1 MKRSGFF
8 IMSKKLFIKGTLLLT
23 FAGLLSRLMGFFYR
37 IFLSHTIGAHG
48 LGIFQLI
55 LPLQILIMS
64 ICASGIQTAISRL
77 TAAEKV
83 SKNPSRHI
91 SDYFVVGTVFS
102 VVFSLVFS
110 WFLYSYADFWAV
122 QILKESQTS
131 GLIRILSLSIP
142 LSTLHTCISSYY
154 LGRKQA
160 GFPAGV
166 QLLEQLFRTGGCY
179 ILYLIC
185 ASQGR
190 NITPAI
196 AVGGNLIGEIAS
208 SFISLFAVSM
218 HFKVTHYNIRNIRRP
233 LSVLR
238 KLLHISVP
246 LTMNKI
252 LLTLLGSIEV
262 ILIPARLQMSGL
274 TPKDSLSV
282 YGIFTG
288 MALPLILFPATLTNS
303 AAAMLIPSITQLQT
317 LGYQKRIQYVIG
329 RIFRY
334 CLLLGGSCL
343 VFFLFLGEFLGN
355 FLFHSQTAGIY
366 IHTMSYICPF
376 LYLNTTLTS
385 VLNGLGKSGIC
396 LLHSVISVCIR
407 ISFVLFA
414 IPVLGIRG
422 YLYGILCSELAL
434 SILHKNVKLPAG
446 CVVLLECMSN
456 LVANEMFEEQGAH
469 DRTVS
474 EVTKGIENLL
484 EQAAHVVIVTNEIFS
499 DAVVFD
505 GDMDS
510 YLEYLGK
517 INQAAAQRAD
527 EVVEVIYGIPVFHKS
542 TDTCSN
548 LCK

>member
-1 MKRSGFF
+1 
-8 IMSKKLFIKGTLLLT
+8 MSKKLFIKGTLLLT

-131 GLIRILSLSIP
+131 SLIRILSLSIP

-262 ILIPARLQMSGL
+262 ILIPARLQMSGF

-303 AAAMLIPSITQLQT
+303 AATMLIPSITQLQT

-343 VFFLFLGEFLGN
+343 VFFSV
-355 FLFHSQTAGIY
+355 SQSDSRNLY
-366 IHTMSYICPF
+366 PYHV
-376 LYLNTTLTS
+376 LYLSFS
-385 VLNGLGKSGIC
+385 VPEHHSHQRTQRPWKIRHLPAAQCDQRLHPDQFRAVCNPCSGNPG
-396 LLHSVISVCIR
+396 ISVR
-407 ISFVLFA
+407 DSLQRTGA
-414 IPVLGIRG
+414 Q
-422 YLYGILCSELAL
+422 
-434 SILHKNVKLPAG
+434 HPAQ
-446 CVVLLECMSN
+446 
-456 LVANEMFEEQGAH
+456 F
-469 DRTVS
+469 
-474 EVTKGIENLL
+474 
-484 EQAAHVVIVTNEIFS
+484 TNT
-499 DAVVFD
+499 AKQ
-505 GDMDS
+505 
-510 YLEYLGK
+510 L
-517 INQAAAQRAD
+517 
-527 EVVEVIYGIPVFHKS
+527 
-542 TDTCSN
+542 
-548 LCK
+548 

>member
-1 MKRSGFF
+1 
-8 IMSKKLFIKGTLLLT
+8 MSKKLFIKGTLLLT

-282 YGIFTG
+282 YGIFTDG
-288 MALPLILFPATLTNS
+288 TSAYSFPRYAYKLGCGHADSLHYPAADSGVSKANPICDRQDFPILS
-303 AAAMLIPSITQLQT
+303 AAR
-317 LGYQKRIQYVIG
+317 RI
-329 RIFRY
+329 
-334 CLLLGGSCL
+334 LLG
-343 VFFLFLGEFLGN
+343 FFLFLGEFLGN

-434 SILHKNVKLPAG
+434 SILHSLQILQNNY
-446 CVVLLECMSN
+446 SN
-456 LVANEMFEEQGAH
+456 P
-469 DRTVS
+469 R
-474 EVTKGIENLL
+474 K
-484 EQAAHVVIVTNEIFS
+484 
-499 DAVVFD
+499 
-505 GDMDS
+505 
-510 YLEYLGK
+510 
-517 INQAAAQRAD
+517 
-527 EVVEVIYGIPVFHKS
+527 
-542 TDTCSN
+542 
-548 LCK
+548 

>member
-1 MKRSGFF
+1 
-8 IMSKKLFIKGTLLLT
+8 
-23 FAGLLSRLMGFFYR
+23 
-37 IFLSHTIGAHG
+37 
-48 LGIFQLI
+48 
-55 LPLQILIMS
+55 
-64 ICASGIQTAISRL
+64 
-77 TAAEKV
+77 
-83 SKNPSRHI
+83 
-91 SDYFVVGTVFS
+91 
-102 VVFSLVFS
+102 
-110 WFLYSYADFWAV
+110 
-122 QILKESQTS
+122 
-131 GLIRILSLSIP
+131 
-142 LSTLHTCISSYY
+142 
-154 LGRKQA
+154 
-160 GFPAGV
+160 
-166 QLLEQLFRTGGCY
+166 
-179 ILYLIC
+179 
-185 ASQGR
+185 
-190 NITPAI
+190 
-196 AVGGNLIGEIAS
+196 
-208 SFISLFAVSM
+208 M

-233 LSVLR
+233 LSALR

-434 SILHKNVKLPAG
+434 SILHSLQILQNNY
-446 CVVLLECMSN
+446 SN
-456 LVANEMFEEQGAH
+456 P
-469 DRTVS
+469 R
-474 EVTKGIENLL
+474 K
-484 EQAAHVVIVTNEIFS
+484 
-499 DAVVFD
+499 
-505 GDMDS
+505 
-510 YLEYLGK
+510 
-517 INQAAAQRAD
+517 
-527 EVVEVIYGIPVFHKS
+527 
-542 TDTCSN
+542 
-548 LCK
+548 

>member
-1 MKRSGFF
+1 
-8 IMSKKLFIKGTLLLT
+8 MSKKLFIKGTLLLT

-218 HFKVTHYNIRNIRRP
+218 HLKKTDYTF
-233 LSVLR
+233 S
-238 KLLHISVP
+238 HIKNSGRILKNLFQISMP
-246 LTMNKI
+246 LTLNKI
-252 LLTLLGSIEV
+252 LLTVLSSMEV

-274 TPKDSLSV
+274 SAKDALSI
-282 YGIFTG
+282 YGVFTG
-288 MALPLILFPATLTNS
+288 MALPLILFPATITNS
-303 AAAMLIPSITQLQT
+303 AAVMLLPSITELQT
-317 LGYQKRIQYVIG
+317 LGYQKRIQYVVHQ
-329 RIFRY
+329 IFRY
-334 CLLLGGSCL
+334 CLLFGGFCMIL
-343 VFFLFLGEFLGN
+343 FLFFGEFFGN
-355 FLFHSQTAGIY
+355 FLFHSQTAGTY
-366 IHTMSYICPF
+366 IHTMAYICPF

-385 VLNGLGKSGIC
+385 VLNGLGKSGTC
-396 LLHSVISVCIR
+396 LIHSMISICIR
-407 ISFVLFA
+407 VCFVLFA
-414 IPVLGIRG
+414 IPVFGIRG
-422 YLYGILCSELAL
+422 YLYGILCGELVLTLLHMYVLSEKYFPYRH
-434 SILHKNVKLPAG
+434 SDKNGL
-446 CVVLLECMSN
+446 
-456 LVANEMFEEQGAH
+456 
-469 DRTVS
+469 
-474 EVTKGIENLL
+474 
-484 EQAAHVVIVTNEIFS
+484 
-499 DAVVFD
+499 
-505 GDMDS
+505 
-510 YLEYLGK
+510 
-517 INQAAAQRAD
+517 
-527 EVVEVIYGIPVFHKS
+527 
-542 TDTCSN
+542 
-548 LCK
+548 

>member
-1 MKRSGFF
+1 MITLPETNRSV
-8 IMSKKLFIKGTLLLT
+8 KAVLFIYCCKGVS
-23 FAGLLSRLMGFFYR
+23 AGYCFLVKR
-37 IFLSHTIGAHG
+37 IFSPAAH
-48 LGIFQLI
+48 
-55 LPLQILIMS
+55 
-64 ICASGIQTAISRL
+64 
-77 TAAEKV
+77 EKV
-83 SKNPSRHI
+83 WIFHYVKKTFYQRNFTSYICR
-91 SDYFVVGTVFS
+91 FVKQTYGVLLQNIPVTHYWCTWAWYLSVGTIFS

-233 LSVLR
+233 LSALR

-434 SILHKNVKLPAG
+434 SILHSLQILQNNY
-446 CVVLLECMSN
+446 SN
-456 LVANEMFEEQGAH
+456 P
-469 DRTVS
+469 R
-474 EVTKGIENLL
+474 K
-484 EQAAHVVIVTNEIFS
+484 
-499 DAVVFD
+499 
-505 GDMDS
+505 
-510 YLEYLGK
+510 
-517 INQAAAQRAD
+517 
-527 EVVEVIYGIPVFHKS
+527 
-542 TDTCSN
+542 
-548 LCK
+548 